1 VGRYHPTVIAGQVGS
16 AALWG
21 AVLAGGLAT
30 LLPAR
35 SSRRLLTTAGVLASV
50 ATVVLGW
57 ALLVVDLSL
66 EYVALTTSRATPWP
80 YRIAALWG
88 GMDGSMLF
96 YAAMTTVIAAMTL
109 RGRST
114 GVARRLAAGVGTAL
128 LLFTVV
134 FANPFVEPA
143 IPAVDGVGLLAI
155 LQHPAMI
162 YHPPLLYL
170 GLTILVVPFALT
182 VGEVTR
188 PETLF
193 WIVEVR
199 RWLLVSWT
207 LLTVGMVTG
216 ASWAYVELGW
226 GGFWAWD
233 PVENTALMPWLAV
246 TAFLHASR
254 VTERDGRL
262 ARSTTTLAMLPF
274 ALSIL
279 GVYLTRS
286 GVTGSIH
293 AFAEDPVI
301 GRILL
306 GAALVATAGIL
317 VSGFRLPQG
326 SPWGS
331 LGAGRDSWLAAN
343 SALMGMALV
352 FVVIGSAYPAYA
364 QVFLGEQ
371 VGVDPTFFIM
381 TVYPLAL
388 VMTIGLALALRTRW
402 SRPAPGAAHWLA
414 LAGLAASV
422 GLGVM
427 ALRGAASWPAAIGI
441 GLAVAA
447 MVLLVIHLAEA
458 RPRKARLVAH
468 LAHLGMAMVVFG
480 AAGSALGADF
490 SGTMRPGDSIEVAGH
505 TVTLERITTGEA
517 DRFAY
522 ARSVFRVDGSAV
534 LQPEIRAYEDQ
545 AVPVSEPALRSTPG
559 SDLIVATSLL
569 FPEASAV
576 EVSVFVRPLVWWV
589 WLGAVVMGAAGLLA
603 LVGRGEDG
611 AGRRRGAR
619 EERPRGE
626 TASETSVR

>member
-1 VGRYHPTVIAGQVGS
+1 MT
-16 AALWG
+16 AA
-21 AVLAGGLAT
+21 
-30 LLPAR
+30 
-35 SSRRLLTTAGVLASV
+35 VLASV

-96 YAAMTTVIAAMTL
+96 YAAMTTVIAAMAF
-109 RGRST
+109 RGRPSGVAFRVAT
-114 GVARRLAAGVGTAL
+114 GVGAAL
-128 LLFTVV
+128 LLFTVL
-134 FANPFVEPA
+134 FANPFAESA

-170 GLTILVVPFALT
+170 GLTILVIPFALT
-182 VGEVTR
+182 VEGAVSPATN
-188 PETLF
+188 P
-193 WIVEVR
+193 WIGEVR
-199 RWLLVSWT
+199 RWLLLSWT
-207 LLTVGMVTG
+207 LLTVGMVSG

-233 PVENTALMPWLAV
+233 PVENTALLPWLAV
-246 TAFLHASR
+246 TAFLHTSR

-262 ARSTTTLAMLPF
+262 ARSTATLAMLPF

-293 AFAEDPVI
+293 SFAEDPLI

-306 GAALVATAGIL
+306 GAAIAVTGSVLVA
-317 VSGFRLPQG
+317 GFRLTAG
-326 SPWGS
+326 RSWGL

-343 SALMGMALV
+343 AVLVVAALV

-364 QVFLGEQ
+364 QVFFGEE
-371 VGVDPTFFIM
+371 VAIDPTFFVM

-388 VMTIGLALALRTRW
+388 IMMIGLALALRTRW
-402 SRPAPGAAHWLA
+402 SRPGLRSSHWLTLAGVAVPVAVSVAFLAGPGA
-414 LAGLAASV
+414 
-422 GLGVM
+422 
-427 ALRGAASWPAAIGI
+427 WPAATGI

-447 MVLLVIHLAEA
+447 LVMLVSHLATTPPQ
-458 RPRKARLVAH
+458 RTRLVAH

-490 SGTMRPGDSIEVAGH
+490 SGTMRPGDSIEVGGH
-505 TVTLERITTGEA
+505 SVALETITTGEA
-517 DRFAY
+517 DRFSY
-522 ARSVFRVDGSAV
+522 ARSVVLIDGSAR

-559 SDLIVATSLL
+559 GDLIVATSLL
-569 FPEASAV
+569 FPEAAAV

-589 WLGAVVMGAAGLLA
+589 WLGAVMIGVSGLWA
-603 LVGRGEDG
+603 LLGRGGDG
-611 AGRRRGAR
+611 ARRRRGAI

-626 TASETSVR
+626 TASETTVR

>member
-1 VGRYHPTVIAGQVGS
+1 
-16 AALWG
+16 LWG
-21 AVLAGGLAT
+21 AVLVGGLAT

-35 SSRRLLTTAGVLASV
+35 SSRRLLTTAAVLASL
-50 ATVVLGW
+50 AAVVLGW

-66 EYVALTTSRATPWP
+66 EYVALTTSRVTPWP

-96 YAAMTTVIAAMTL
+96 YAAMTTVIAATTL
-109 RGRST
+109 RGRS
-114 GVARRLAAGVGTAL
+114 GVAMRIAAGVGTAL
-128 LLFTVV
+128 LLFTVLL
-134 FANPFVEPA
+134 ANPFVVPA
-143 IPAVDGVGLLAI
+143 VPAVDGVGLLAI

-182 VGEVTR
+182 VSGATSPGTPR
-188 PETLF
+188 

-207 LLTVGMVTG
+207 LLTVGMVAG

-306 GAALVATAGIL
+306 GAALVVTAGVL
-317 VSGFRLPQG
+317 VAGFRLQPG
-326 SPWGS
+326 LPWGS

-371 VGVDPTFFIM
+371 IGVDPTFFIM

-388 VMTIGLALALRTRW
+388 VITIGLALALRTRW
-402 SRPAPGAAHWLA
+402 SRPAPRAAHWLT
-414 LAGLAASV
+414 LAGFAALV
-422 GLGVM
+422 GVGVM
-427 ALRGAASWPAAIGI
+427 ALRGVASWPAAIGI

-447 MVLLVIHLAEA
+447 MVMLVVHLAEA
-458 RPRKARLVAH
+458 RPRKTRLVAH

-490 SGTMRPGDSIEVAGH
+490 SGTMRPGDSIEMAGH

-619 EERPRGE
+619 EVRPRGE
-626 TASETSVR
+626 TASETPVR